1 MHQIKSNRILLVKPL
16 GFGFGTVF
24 RHGSNRVWWCV
35 VKVWV
40 GGSVRVRSL
49 DWFFPLFLIVES
61 VESAAD
67 EPAGTSQKSEFEWQN
82 F

>member
-1 MHQIKSNRILLVKPL
+1 M
-16 GFGFGTVF
+16 
-24 RHGSNRVWWCV
+24 
-35 VKVWV
+35 KVWV